1 MLSVERKSTHPV
13 AQAVVRY
20 AEKQD
25 SVPMEITDMRELA
38 GHGVEAIV
46 NGRQVLVGN
55 IRLLAERDI
64 PVLKELS
71 DSVSTV
77 VVCAIDGNMRASSPF
92 GYLEEGCRG
101 CDSSVKGFGC

>member
-1 MLSVERKSTHPV
+1 MSILLSVERKSTHPV

-64 PVLKELS
+64 PVPKDYPIVFLPWWFVRS
-71 DSVSTV
+71 M
-77 VVCAIDGNMRASSPF
+77 GNMRGIFSFRIP
-92 GYLEEGCRG
+92 
-101 CDSSVKGFGC
+101 

>member
-1 MLSVERKSTHPV
+1 
-13 AQAVVRY
+13 
-20 AEKQD
+20 
-25 SVPMEITDMRELA
+25 MEITDMRELA

-64 PVLKELS
+64 PVPKELS

-77 VVCAIDGNMRASSPF
+77 VVCAISRKYGASFSF

-101 CDSSVKGFGC
+101 CDSSVKGSGC

>member
-1 MLSVERKSTHPV
+1 
-13 AQAVVRY
+13 
-20 AEKQD
+20 
-25 SVPMEITDMRELA
+25 MEITDMRELA

-64 PVLKELS
+64 PVPKELS
-71 DSVSTV
+71 DSISTV
-77 VVCAIDGNMRASSPF
+77 VVCAIDGKYAGHRSPF

-101 CDSSVKGFGC
+101 CDSSVKGSGC